1 VAIDVLR
8 AAARDG
14 WGDGGLEIGE
24 TGIAALAGLVA
35 ASGDAGVR
43 AALGLRP
50 DSRVVAIACE
60 GVTDPEVFARLVG

>member
-1 VAIDVLR
+1 
-8 AAARDG
+8 
-14 WGDGGLEIGE
+14 
-24 TGIAALAGLVA
+24 VA